1 MRDALAPGTRV
12 QDHVI
17 EQWLRAVPDGHLYR
31 VSHFESGDLGT
42 LHEYLPRAWSVR
54 EGEMVVALT
63 GRGPEFRAGLQRFL
77 LRARQLKQ
85 VEHPA
90 LPTVTDLWSCN
101 GTAYALFPAFTGQSL
116 SEVVADQGGALQLST
131 AWPWLAT
138 CCDLAERLHAQG
150 RIHGAWD
157 PSAIW
162 VLSDRKLVLPA
173 PEVDGGS
180 QQPSPWVAL
189 EQTVLAPGRAQR
201 GPWTDVFGIGALA
214 GFMLTGLNPSM
225 LARQLASQRP
235 VSGAEP
241 GTLDS
246 EVDGDADMQP
256 QTGRLLT
263 AIRASLSPN
272 PRERPQD
279 IAQFRAMIGLT
290 QQAPVHRHLQV
301 LSPKA
306 GEIQAGGTPMSTA
319 RPVRPERPRASPPRI
334 TRSAGVAAGESPATA
349 VPPRAPAKPA
359 MPPTPAPESTH
370 SGDAPLAPVELPTL
384 PGDLDLKPPQT
395 PPAQMDESSDAT
407 ARAVPEPSDGKPGGE
422 SAARAGAKSPR
433 VPALK
438 LKSSAGRRT
447 PPASEGVT
455 AKIQLPPDKV
465 PLPVPYG
472 SSASVHEPDAAD
484 YPVVTTVLSGLPA
497 PLSSTGQASQS
508 GGASVSPRP
517 VRKSANHEVWL
528 AVAAALVV
536 AMLWFFVDTPR
547 MPELASAP
555 PAPAADATAQ
565 LERMLERDPPAA
577 GPGPGAAAAVA
588 VPALAA
594 PAVAAASSA
603 LEGRPA
609 TAVAEP
615 AAPTV
620 AAAARPADPAAETSA
635 PASGRGEAAAAART
649 APRLPRCTQ
658 ALLEQSLGSG
668 GAAAQVSRECR

>member
-235 VSGAEP
+235 VPGAEP
-241 GTLDS
+241 GAVDS
-246 EVDGDADMQP
+246 GADSDADMQA

-279 IAQFRAMIGLT
+279 IAQFRAMLGLT
-290 QQAPVHRHLQV
+290 PQAPVHRHLQV

-306 GEIQAGGTPMSTA
+306 GEIQAGGAPTAAA
-319 RPVRPERPRASPPRI
+319 RPVRPERPRVSPPRI
-334 TRSAGVAAGESPATA
+334 TRSAGASAGASPAAAVPPNSPAKPVMPQPPASQAAAAGE
-349 VPPRAPAKPA
+349 
-359 MPPTPAPESTH
+359 
-370 SGDAPLAPVELPTL
+370 APLAPVELPTL
-384 PGDLDLKPPQT
+384 PGDLDLKPSQT
-395 PPAQMDESSDAT
+395 LPAEASETSEPSAQ
-407 ARAVPEPSDGKPGGE
+407 AVPEAADAKPGAEPATRVG
-422 SAARAGAKSPR
+422 GKSPR

-465 PLPVPYG
+465 PLPVPFG
-472 SSASVHEPDAAD
+472 SSASAREPDAAD

-497 PLSSTGQASQS
+497 PLSSKGQASQS
-508 GGASVSPRP
+508 GGATASPRP

-555 PAPAADATAQ
+555 PSPEAGRTAQ

-577 GPGPGAAAAVA
+577 GPGPGAPAAVA

-594 PAVAAASSA
+594 PAAATASSA
-603 LEGRPA
+603 QEGRVA
-609 TAVAEP
+609 TASAEQ

-620 AAAARPADPAAETSA
+620 ATAARPADSAETSPLVPGRAETA
-635 PASGRGEAAAAART
+635 PAVRS

>member
-31 VSHFESGDLGT
+31 VSHIESGDLGT

-54 EGEMVVALT
+54 EGELVVALT

-90 LPTVTDLWSCN
+90 LPTVIDLWSCN

-235 VSGAEP
+235 AAGAETSAP
-241 GTLDS
+241 DS
-246 EVDGDADMQP
+246 AADGDTDMQA

-279 IAQFRAMIGLT
+279 IAQFRALIGLT
-290 QQAPVHRHLQV
+290 PQAPVHRHLQV

-306 GEIQAGGTPMSTA
+306 GEIQTGGNPMASA
-319 RPVRPERPRASPPRI
+319 RPVRSERPRVSAPRI
-334 TRSAGVAAGESPATA
+334 TRSAGTAAGETAAAA
-349 VPPRAPAKPA
+349 VPPRAPGKAVIPPPPA
-359 MPPTPAPESTH
+359 APSATAGE
-370 SGDAPLAPVELPTL
+370 GPLAPVELPTL
-384 PGDLDLKPPQT
+384 PGDLELKPPQAL
-395 PPAQMDESSDAT
+395 PAEASAT
-407 ARAVPEPSDGKPGGE
+407 SEPSAQPVPEPGDAKPGAETAARTGGKP
-422 SAARAGAKSPR
+422 AR

-438 LKSSAGRRT
+438 LKSSGGRRPT
-447 PPASEGVT
+447 PASEGVT

-472 SSASVHEPDAAD
+472 SPTSADEADATD
-484 YPVVTTVLSGLPA
+484 YPVVTTVLAGLPA
-497 PLSSTGQASQS
+497 PMSSTGHASPS
-508 GGASVSPRP
+508 AGASASPRP

-555 PAPAADATAQ
+555 ASPEADRTAQ
-565 LERMLERDPPAA
+565 LERMLERNPPAA
-577 GPGPGAAAAVA
+577 GPGPGAPAAV
-588 VPALAA
+588 AA
-594 PAVAAASSA
+594 PAVAAPALASASGA
-603 LEGRPA
+603 QEGRPA
-609 TAVAEP
+609 PAAAEV

-620 AAAARPADPAAETSA
+620 ATAARPADGSETPPPAPARAETPPAAR
-635 PASGRGEAAAAART
+635 P

-668 GAAAQVSRECR
+668 GAAQVSRECR